1 MSGLSVMLTVLI
13 LAFVLE
19 IVFQRFWIA
28 RMKEMKIRQ
37 VTKLY
42 GPSWHE
48 QTKTGTPTM
57 GGVVFLPVLVISL
70 LVASHMDRAVD
81 LRNAAVIVSYPLLTS
96 AIGFLDDWVKHSRRS
111 SDGITS
117 LQKLAL
123 QIAVTVF
130 WLVFIAP
137 RPGWPVFVW
146 PRFAFMGYS
155 EVLVYCVKIAVLTFV
170 GVGLQNAVNVTDG
183 LDGLAAGCALIS
195 FIVFLVTVF
204 FGGNFTMFVALFAAI
219 GICLGFLWHNC
230 NPAAVFMGDVGAH
243 FIAGL
248 LFTAAMYSSNF
259 FTIVPVCFIFGVEIA
274 SVAVQIVAIRRFGRK
289 VFLMSPIHHHF
300 EMKGW
305 GEKQIVTR
313 FCLVHIIGMAVVF
326 LLWPLVW

>member
-1 MSGLSVMLTVLI
+1 MSGLSIMLIVLI
-13 LAFVLE
+13 LAFILE

-48 QTKTGTPTM
+48 KTKTGTPTM

-70 LVASHMDRAVD
+70 LAASYMDKAVN
-81 LRNAAVIVSYPLLTS
+81 LRSVAVIVSYPLLTA
-96 AIGFLDDWVKHSRRS
+96 AIGLLDDWVKHSRGS

-123 QIAVTVF
+123 QIAVTVL

-146 PRFAFMGYS
+146 PRFAFMS
-155 EVLVYCVKIAVLTFV
+155 HSLVLAYCVKIAVLTFV

-195 FIVFLVTVF
+195 FIASLIMVF

-230 NPAAVFMGDVGAH
+230 NPASVFMGDVGAH
-243 FIAGL
+243 FFAGL

-259 FTIVPVCFIFGVEIA
+259 LAIVPVCFIFGVEVV
-274 SVAVQIVAIRRFGRK
+274 SVAIQIVAIRRFGRK

-313 FCLVHIIGMAVVF
+313 FCLAHIIGMAAIV
-326 LLWPLVW
+326 LLWQFVR